1 MRFKDR
7 VPSKPNRKKIT
18 FEDDNTVRYATVEY
32 ADEPIEEGTPL
43 NKSTFDSLRIV
54 KGSYKGTGLSEGQIV
69 NLGFRPSFVLINDSS
84 SYKIGTTD
92 GSIYPFTTLAI
103 DNGQAEKY
111 ITITDTG
118 FVVND
123 RFNKFNK
130 RIHYNYIA
138 GRGDL

>member
-1 MRFKDR
+1 MSFKDR

-32 ADEPIEEGTPL
+32 ADEPIEVGTPL

-54 KGSYKGTGLSEGQIV
+54 KGSYKGTGVQESQIV
-69 NLGFRPSFVLINDSS
+69 NLGFRPSFVLINNSS
-84 SYKIGTTD
+84 SYSIGDTG
-92 GSIYPFTTLAI
+92 GSIYPFTALAI
-103 DNGQAEKY
+103 DGQVDEY

-118 FVVND
+118 FAVTG
-123 RFNKFNK
+123 RFNKLNE
-130 RIHYNYIA
+130 RIHYTYIV